1 MVGARDDRSWKGTPV
16 FANRSDA
23 GRQLAALLDDYR
35 SAQTVVL
42 GIPRGGVVVAAEVA
56 MALGAPLD
64 VVVTRKLGSPRH
76 PEYAVGAIGE
86 GGVRIVDDAAV
97 HAMRIPD
104 HTLRAVEDAERVE
117 LERRTRRFRG
127 TTDRRDLSGAL
138 VVLVDDGVATGSTA
152 IVSCRAVRQLGAA
165 TLVLA
170 TPVAPPDWI
179 SRLGDEAD
187 HYVAVRTPSPF
198 FAVGQWYK
206 QFDQTSDNEVIA
218 ALAAANQ
225 R

>member
-1 MVGARDDRSWKGTPV
+1 V
-16 FANRSDA
+16 FENRVDA
-23 GRQLAALLDDYR
+23 GQQLAALLDEYR

-56 MALGAPLD
+56 KALGAPLD
-64 VVVTRKLGSPRH
+64 VVVTRKLGSPQH

-97 HAMRIPD
+97 HALRIPENR
-104 HTLRAVEDAERVE
+104 LRAVEDAERVE

-127 TTDRRDLSGAL
+127 ATDRRDLTGAL

-152 IVSCRAVRQLGAA
+152 IVSCRAARQLGAA

-170 TPVAPPDWI
+170 TPVAPPEWVL
-179 SRLGDEAD
+179 RLGTEAD

-198 FAVGQWYK
+198 FAVGQWYTR
-206 QFDQTSDNEVIA
+206 FDQTTDDEVVA

-225 R
+225 H